1 MTRLT
6 SALHWI
12 AKEIKALHHSP
23 FSTDI
28 RQRSTECI
36 TQARSYTTLFQ
47 PASAITGKASR
58 ETNNSRI
65 TFDSN
70 ILMTAIN

>member
-12 AKEIKALHHSP
+12 AKEIKALHPSL
-23 FSTDI
+23 FSTDM
-28 RQRSTECI
+28 RQRSMECI
-36 TQARSYTTLFQ
+36 TQARSYTALFQ
-47 PASAITGKASR
+47 PASAIKGKASR
-58 ETNNSRI
+58 ETNNLRI
-65 TFDSN
+65 IFDAN